1 MPKKT
6 SPKPS
11 VTKSDVIRSM
21 PNASAGDIIK
31 KAKSLGLKLTANH
44 VYAVRAID
52 KRRGRPARL
61 GGGGAAVAST
71 TSATRATSSR
81 GSDRRQSK
89 TAFIRGFAR
98 DMPAADVV
106 EEAKRAGVKISKA
119 YVYRVRALATPAT
132 RSTAATRTT
141 SGASVAGARAGR
153 GSERGR
159 GEGSGRKDPRA
170 EQRLT
175 TLALEIGL
183 VRATILLDRV
193 RVQLGK

>member
-1 MPKKT
+1 MNLTERQVRSVMRAMPKKT
-6 SPKPS
+6 SSKPN

-31 KAKSLGLKLTANH
+31 KAKGLGLKLTANH

-61 GGGGAAVAST
+61 GGGVVPDSV
-71 TSATRATSSR
+71 SR
-81 GSDRRQSK
+81 VSKRQSK

-98 DMPAADVV
+98 DMPAAEVV
-106 EEAKRAGVKISKA
+106 AEAKRAGVKISKA

-132 RSTAATRTT
+132 ESPRTT
-141 SGASVAGARAGR
+141 RRSNGGGSDMPARR
-153 GSERGR
+153 
-159 GEGSGRKDPRA
+159 DPRS

-183 VRATILLDRV
+183 MRATVLLDRV
-193 RVQLGK
+193 RARLGQ